1 MSDRTAPIVVGVDG
15 SQAALIALDWA
26 AAEAERVGCPLRVV
40 HAWRPYP
47 YEVGSPTALELA
59 EQVLQAAKERLADRD
74 VEVTAEACV
83 GAPRW
88 ALLREAENARALV
101 VGRRGAGRLVHL
113 VMGST
118 SLAVATHS
126 EVPVVVIPERW
137 EPPAELR
144 GKIVVGV
151 DGSPRSQPAVE
162 HAFQQAA
169 DRGATLTAV
178 LAVDF
183 LGAAPEDAE
192 IPKTI
197 RAYEDEIREKA
208 EKDLADALAPWR
220 EKYPEV
226 EVEAIVEMGNPTNAL
241 HRHAADA
248 DLLVIGSRGHGVI
261 TGMLLGSIAR
271 TVLYMADVPAVVV
284 RS

>member
-1 MSDRTAPIVVGVDG
+1 MSRFRPIP
-15 SQAALIALDWA
+15 
-26 AAEAERVGCPLRVV
+26 R
-40 HAWRPYP
+40 
-47 YEVGSPTALELA
+47 PTA
-59 EQVLQAAKERLADRD
+59 
-74 VEVTAEACV
+74 
-83 GAPRW
+83 
-88 ALLREAENARALV
+88 
-101 VGRRGAGRLVHL
+101 
-113 VMGST
+113 
-118 SLAVATHS
+118 
-126 EVPVVVIPERW
+126 
-137 EPPAELR
+137 
-144 GKIVVGV
+144 
-151 DGSPRSQPAVE
+151 
-162 HAFQQAA
+162 
-169 DRGATLTAV
+169 
-178 LAVDF
+178 
-183 LGAAPEDAE
+183 